1 MLLEI
6 AVVDDVEMDRTALKN
21 NIESWFREDAS
32 DMEVSCSCFPGGE
45 ELLRS
50 GGLAGRFTIVFLDI
64 CLKGQNGLETAARL
78 RRANPEILIIF
89 VSTEKEYALDAYSVH
104 PFDFL
109 VKPFTRERLGR
120 VIEDAVRILWKQEA
134 EVEIRVP
141 YGTTKVL
148 VRQIVSVVSRG
159 HAVEYQLANGNL
171 ISSIFS
177 FAEAMRLLEAYPCFL
192 LVNRGVAINMDQ
204 ATGLHDGRVVMET
217 GDSFPL
223 RIRDRAELERQFT
236 QYQIKHRMGT

>member
-1 MLLEI
+1 MLFEI

-21 NIESWFREDAS
+21 DIEDWFRAEAS
-32 DMEVSCSCFPGGE
+32 ETEVRCTCFRSGE
-45 ELLRS
+45 ELLS
-50 GGLAGRFTIVFLDI
+50 NGGLAGRFTVIFLDI
-64 CLKGQNGLETAARL
+64 CLKGQSGLETAARL
-78 RRANPEILIIF
+78 RRANPDILIVF
-89 VSTEKEYALDAYSVH
+89 VSSEKGYALDAYSVH

-109 VKPFTRERLGR
+109 VKPYTKERLGK
-120 VIEDAVRILWKQEA
+120 VIGDAVRILKKQEA
-134 EVEIRVP
+134 EVDVRVP

-159 HAVEYQLANGNL
+159 HSVEFQLANGNL

-204 ATGLHDGRVVMET
+204 AARLHDGRVVMET

-236 QYQIKHRMGT
+236 QYQIKHRMGS

>member
-1 MLLEI
+1 MLFEI

-21 NIESWFREDAS
+21 DIEAWFRADAS
-32 DMEVSCSCFPGGE
+32 DTEVSCACFRSGE
-45 ELLRS
+45 DLLSS
-50 GGLAGRFTIVFLDI
+50 GGLAGRFTVVFLDI
-64 CLKGQNGLETAARL
+64 CLKGQSGLETAARL
-78 RRANPEILIIF
+78 RRANPEILIVF
-89 VSTEKEYALDAYSVH
+89 VSSEKGYALDAYSVH

-109 VKPFTRERLGR
+109 VKPYTKERLGR
-120 VIEDAVRILWKQEA
+120 VISDAVRILRKQEA
-134 EVEIRVP
+134 EIEVRVP

-159 HAVEYQLANGNL
+159 HSVEFQLANGNL

-177 FAEAMRLLEAYPCFL
+177 FAEAMRLLEPYPCFL

-204 ATGLHDGRVVMET
+204 AARLHEGRVVMET

-223 RIRDRAELERQFT
+223 RIRDRAELERIFT
-236 QYQIKHRMGT
+236 QYQIKHRMGS